1 MLPVS
6 YNYNLL
12 IIICRKEEPIAD
24 RRIPYD
30 LRAHPHTS
38 YYIINHCLVNK
49 PCHALRAG
57 LSGKDYHTVAI
68 NGSQEADRT
77 VKGRRL
83 EIRSSPFVFVF
94 LCLLCLSLFAS
105 ARLFG
110 TLAGSDSLFIMRKCH
125 QIGKNE
131 KIQFKEQYLD
141 QNRLINSPDQGCDAP
156 SKQQHLESCL
166 TGFVPD
172 QL

>member
-24 RRIPYD
+24 GRIPYD

-38 YYIINHCLVNK
+38 YYIIHHCLVNK

-77 VKGRRL
+77 VKGGRS
-83 EIRSSPFVFVF
+83 EIRSSPLVFVF
-94 LCLLCLSLFAS
+94 LCLPLLVSLEPLPGQI
-105 ARLFG
+105 LF
-110 TLAGSDSLFIMRKCH
+110 L
-125 QIGKNE
+125 
-131 KIQFKEQYLD
+131 
-141 QNRLINSPDQGCDAP
+141 
-156 SKQQHLESCL
+156 
-166 TGFVPD
+166 
-172 QL
+172 